1 MTKALVVDELSFE
14 VKRSDRRRSMEL
26 IVDRDGEL
34 RVLAPETVSTEL
46 IKSFIRDKKF
56 WLYTKLAEKESM
68 ARPTAGK
75 EFVTGEGF
83 PYLGRSYRLLL
94 VADQDRPLKLQR
106 GRFRLVR
113 SEAADRGR
121 EHFIAWYTEH
131 ARDWLGDKA
140 QLWSP
145 RISVQPTGI
154 RIQDLGFRWGSCGAG
169 GVVNFHWA
177 TILLPGSIVEYVVV
191 HELAHL
197 HERCHT
203 PEFWRRVERSLPDYL
218 ERKDWLARH
227 GGKLMALA

>member
-1 MTKALVVDELSFE
+1 MTEALAVDELSFE
-14 VKRSDRRRSMEL
+14 VKRSDSRRSMEL

-34 RVLAPETVSTEL
+34 RVLAPEGVGTE
-46 IKSFIRDKKF
+46 IIESFIRDKKF

-106 GRFRLVR
+106 GRFRLIR
-113 SEAADRGR
+113 SETQRGR
-121 EHFIAWYTEH
+121 DHFIAWYTEH
-131 ARDWLGDKA
+131 ARDWLGKKA
-140 QLWSP
+140 QLWSA
-145 RISVQPTGI
+145 RMSVQPSGI

-169 GVVNFHWA
+169 GLVNFHWA
-177 TILLPGSIVEYVVV
+177 TILLPQSIVEYVLV

-197 HERCHT
+197 QERCHT
-203 PEFWRRVERSLPDYL
+203 RDFWLRVERSLPDYL
-218 ERKDWLARH
+218 ERKRWLAQH
-227 GGKLMALA
+227 GGTFMTLA

>member
-1 MTKALVVDELSFE
+1 MTEALAVDELSFE
-14 VKRSDRRRSMEL
+14 VKRSDRRRSIEL

-34 RVLAPETVSTEL
+34 RVLAPERVSTEL
-46 IKSFIRDKKF
+46 IESFIRDKKF

-68 ARPTAGK
+68 ARPTAVK

-94 VADQDRPLKLQR
+94 VTEQGRPLKLER

-113 SEAADRGR
+113 SETQRGR
-121 EHFIAWYTEH
+121 DHFIAWYTEH
-131 ARDWLGDKA
+131 ARDWLGKKA

-145 RISVQPTGI
+145 RMSVQPAGI
-154 RIQDLGFRWGSCGAG
+154 CIQDLGFRWGSCGAG
-169 GVVNFHWA
+169 GLINFHWA
-177 TILLPGSIVEYVVV
+177 TILLPVSIVEYVVV

-218 ERKDWLARH
+218 ERKRWLARH
-227 GGKLMALA
+227 GGTFMTLA